1 MGIYTQI
8 CCGKEIEGN
17 GNMKHIET
25 IEKQR
30 EFKSYL
36 EHSPR
41 IVFSA
46 KFGDGKTQFLNEV
59 KQNEELG

>member
-1 MGIYTQI
+1 M
-8 CCGKEIEGN
+8 E
-17 GNMKHIET
+17 HIET

-30 EFKSYL
+30 EFKRFL

-46 KFGDGKTQFLNEV
+46 KFGDADQGTVLK
-59 KQNEELG
+59 